1 MDGSDRASGK
11 RESEIV
17 SGRPLSAMGNQTEPG
32 HRGRARV
39 LRMLFTAFLG
49 FFGGF
54 LIFTNQIVHEQAP
67 FFEHSDGMVVLTGG
81 ADRVSD
87 AIRLLR
93 DGYARRLL
101 ITGVRPGTSA
111 LEIARRA
118 AESASLLECCVDLGY
133 AAQNTA
139 GNAIEAARW
148 ARDHDIRGSI
158 IVVTSSYH
166 MPRALVEMRR
176 RLKGFDLIPYPVV
189 PERIRDQM
197 WWSDS
202 ELFRLVATEYVKYI
216 YARARIL
223 AASLL
228 AD

>member
-1 MDGSDRASGK
+1 MNGSESASDK
-11 RESEIV
+11 REPDV
-17 SGRPLSAMGNQTEPG
+17 MSGQSLSVAGLQPERIRSRWT
-32 HRGRARV
+32 RG
-39 LRMLFTAFLG
+39 LFMLFVALLAV
-49 FFGGF
+49 FGGF
-54 LIFTNQIVHEQAP
+54 LAFTTQIVHEQHP
-67 FFEHSDGMVVLTGG
+67 MFGRSDGMVVLTGG
-81 ADRVSD
+81 AERVSD

-93 DGYARRLL
+93 DGHARRLL

-111 LEIARRA
+111 LEIAKRA
-118 AESASLLECCVDLGY
+118 AESTSLLECCVDLGY
-133 AAQNTA
+133 SAQNTA

-148 ARDHDIRGSI
+148 ALDHDIRGSI

-189 PERIRDQM
+189 PERLRDQT

-202 ELFRLVATEYVKYI
+202 ELSRLVATEYVKYV
-216 YARARIL
+216 YARVRIL
-223 AASLL
+223 AASVL